1 MDMNIM
7 TQQLKKGKI
16 LKVKH
21 GYNPNSS
28 SMGSL
33 IYALPVSMMAV
44 TGGFAVVS
52 ALILTAFSM
61 KLRGKIE
68 DSGQDAGNTNSG
80 TKGKR
85 SDDAL

>member
-1 MDMNIM
+1 MSIM
-7 TQQLKKGKI
+7 TQQSRKGKI

-33 IYALPVSMMAV
+33 IYALPVSVMVM

-52 ALILTAFSM
+52 ALILTAFA
-61 KLRGKIE
+61 KKCQGKSVN
-68 DSGQDAGNTNSG
+68 SGQDTGNTNSG
-80 TKGKR
+80 TKETS
-85 SDDAL
+85 SDDLS

>member
-1 MDMNIM
+1 MNLM
-7 TQQLKKGKI
+7 TPQTKKGKI

-33 IYALPVSMMAV
+33 IYALPVSVMAV

-52 ALILTAFSM
+52 ALILTAFTQKYQEKSD
-61 KLRGKIE
+61 GA
-68 DSGQDAGNTNSG
+68 GQDTGDMNSG
-80 TKGKR
+80 TKGKT
-85 SDDAL
+85 SDDTP